1 MNAVVMCD
9 KDGCIGIN
17 DNQVIHLKSDLE
29 NFQSLTTGK
38 VIVYGKNTLNTFPD
52 KKPLKNRT
60 NIIISSTLH
69 DEDFM
74 SIPNINIH
82 VMLLNDIILLPKY
95 VDTDDIYI
103 IGGASIYNQMLPWI
117 NKIYMTYI
125 DKSFRDIYTE
135 IGKKYHPNGVFAGI
149 HKAAYLDK
157 EYLGNKFSTDATKR
171 MDYCKELECDFETTY
186 MIKIRK

>member
-17 DNQVIHLKSDLE
+17 DNQVIHLKNDLE
-29 NFQSLTTGK
+29 NFQSITTDK
-38 VIVYGKNTLNTFPD
+38 VIVYGRKTLNTFPG

-74 SIPNINIH
+74 SIPNINTH
-82 VMLLNDIILLPKY
+82 VMTLNDVILLPKY
-95 VDTDDIYI
+95 VDTNDIFI

-125 DKSFRDIYTE
+125 DKSFKDIYME
-135 IGKKYHPNGVFAGI
+135 IGKKYHPNEVYPTVQ
-149 HKAAYLDK
+149 KAAYLDK

-171 MDYCKELECDFETTY
+171 IDYCKELECDFETTY
-186 MIKIRK
+186 MIKTRK

>member
-17 DNQVIHLKSDLE
+17 DNQVIHLKRDLE
-29 NFQSLTTGK
+29 NFQSITTDK
-38 VIVYGKNTLNTFPD
+38 VIVYGRNTLNTFPD

-60 NIIISSTLH
+60 NIIISSTLR
-69 DEDFM
+69 DEDFI

-82 VMLLNDIILLPKY
+82 VMTLNDVILLPKY
-95 VDTDDIYI
+95 VDTDDIFI

-117 NKIYMTYI
+117 NKIRMTYI
-125 DKSFRDIYTE
+125 DKSFRDIYME
-135 IGKKYHPNGVFAGI
+135 IGKKYCPNGAYAGI
-149 HKAAYLDK
+149 QKAAYLDK

>member
-17 DNQVIHLKSDLE
+17 DNQVIHLKKDLE
-29 NFQSLTTGK
+29 NFQSITTDK
-38 VIVYGKNTLNTFPD
+38 VIVYGRKTLNTFPG

-60 NIIISSTLH
+60 NIIISSTLR

-82 VMLLNDIILLPKY
+82 VMTLNDVILLPKY

-103 IGGASIYNQMLPWI
+103 IGGESIYNQMLPWI
-117 NKIYMTYI
+117 NKIHMTYI
-125 DKSFRDIYTE
+125 DKQFKDIYME
-135 IGKKYHPNGVFAGI
+135 IGKKYCPHGVFAGI
-149 HKAAYLDK
+149 QKIAYLDK
-157 EYLGNKFSTDATKR
+157 EYLGDKFSTYTTMR

-186 MIKIRK
+186 MIKTRK